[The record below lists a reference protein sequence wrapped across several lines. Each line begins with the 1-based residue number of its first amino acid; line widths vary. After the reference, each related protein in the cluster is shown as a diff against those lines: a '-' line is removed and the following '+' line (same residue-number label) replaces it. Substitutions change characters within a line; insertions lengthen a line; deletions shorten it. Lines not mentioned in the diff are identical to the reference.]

1 MAPERFGIRFG
12 DQLVEAV
19 HGLRSSG
26 LRTALML
33 ASIVISTAAVLAIL
47 TVGQAASEEMIR
59 GFERM
64 GVNVALVGFDL
75 ADPETGAPQVDF
87 ARLQTASGGAEVAP
101 VLIAPESVQHGG
113 VVADAVVVGTS
124 AALGDAARLTMTAGR
139 FLADRPDAGAD
150 IVAGNG
156 IAAQLGIAGPGARLR
171 IGGRI
176 FTVIGILDK
185 TPPNPLFP
193 FSFDQSLLVSL
204 PAFGLLRGRAQSG
217 AVVLKY
223 PDVDQLQRAAPQ
235 LVARLG
241 DSFPRYKFDLQ
252 LPVKLIEGMRAQ
264 ARNQR
269 LTLLAIG
276 AIAMLVA
283 GIGIMNTMFM
293 SVTARLGEIGVR
305 LSIGANAADI
315 RNLFL
320 LEGAILGVLGAVAGV
335 LVAALALHA
344 YAAASARTLPLTGVN
359 IAIALAIPMI
369 STTMFCLLPA
379 LRAARFQPIDM
390 MREG

>member
-1 MAPERFGIRFG
+1 MAPEHDGIRLG

-19 HGLRSSG
+19 HGLRSNP

-33 ASIVISTAAVLAIL
+33 TSIVISTAAVLAIL

-59 GFERM
+59 SFERM
-64 GVNVALVGFDL
+64 GVNVALVGFEL
-75 ADPETGAPQVDF
+75 ADPETGAPQIDF
-87 ARLQTASGGAEVAP
+87 ARLRSASGGADVAP
-101 VLIAPESVQHGG
+101 VLIAPDTAQHGAA
-113 VVADAVVVGTS
+113 VADVLVVGTS
-124 AALGDAARLTMTAGR
+124 AALRDSARLAMTAGR
-139 FLADRPDAGAD
+139 FLADRPDAGL
-150 IVAGNG
+150 VAGNG
-156 IAAQLGIAGPGARLR
+156 IAALLGISRPGERLR

-204 PAFGLLRGRAQSG
+204 PSFGLLRGRAQSG
-217 AVVLKY
+217 AVVLGY
-223 PDVDQLQRAAPQ
+223 PDVETLQRAAPQ
-235 LVARLG
+235 LVDRLSG
-241 DSFPRYKFDLQ
+241 TFPRYKFDLQ
-252 LPVKLIEGMRAQ
+252 LPVKLIDGMRAQ

-305 LSIGANAADI
+305 LSIGANAADV

-320 LEGAILGVLGAVAGV
+320 LEGAILGVLGACAGV
-335 LVAALALHA
+335 LVAVLSLHA
-344 YAAASARTLPLTGVN
+344 YAAAAAKALPLTGTN